1 MTTVDS
7 MPPPEADPVDAAARA
22 AAAAADWPRVA
33 TLALE
38 TYGEEILAFLA
49 SQARDEVLANEAFSM
64 FTEAM
69 WRGLIGFR
77 WECSLRTWCY
87 TLARHAWFR
96 LLRERARGDH
106 LVPLLSSGSIAI
118 DELSA
123 RLRSETPAIMRSD
136 VQLQLAELR
145 DGLEAEDQ
153 TLLTLRI
160 DRSMPWR
167 DVARVMSDPGDDM
180 SEAALDRRSVG
191 LRKRFMRIK
200 EELRTQLEDPRE

>member
-1 MTTVDS
+1 MSIADS
-7 MPPPEADPVDAAARA
+7 MPPPAADPVDAAARA
-22 AAAAADWPRVA
+22 AAQAADWPRVA

-49 SQARDEVLANEAFSM
+49 SQAKDEVLANEAFSM

-69 WRGLIGFR
+69 WRGLLGFR

-96 LLRERARGDH
+96 LLRERARGEH

-123 RLRSETPAIMRSD
+123 RLRNETPAIMRSD
-136 VQLQLAELR
+136 VQIKLAEQIGR
-145 DGLEAEDQ
+145 AH
-153 TLLTLRI
+153 
-160 DRSMPWR
+160 
-167 DVARVMSDPGDDM
+167 V
-180 SEAALDRRSVG
+180 
-191 LRKRFMRIK
+191 
-200 EELRTQLEDPRE
+200 

>member
-1 MTTVDS
+1 MTIADS
-7 MPPPEADPVDAAARA
+7 MPPPAADPVDAVARA
-22 AAAAADWPRVA
+22 AAHAADWPRVA

-69 WRGLIGFR
+69 WRGLLGFR

-96 LLRERARGDH
+96 LLRERARGEH

-136 VQLQLAELR
+136 VQIKLAELR
-145 DGLEAEDQ
+145 EGLEVDDQ
-153 TLLTLRI
+153 TLLTLRV

-167 DVARVMSDPGDDM
+167 DVARVMSDPDDDM
-180 SEAALDRRSVG
+180 TEPALERRSVA

-200 EELRTQLEDPRE
+200 EELRTQLGDPRE